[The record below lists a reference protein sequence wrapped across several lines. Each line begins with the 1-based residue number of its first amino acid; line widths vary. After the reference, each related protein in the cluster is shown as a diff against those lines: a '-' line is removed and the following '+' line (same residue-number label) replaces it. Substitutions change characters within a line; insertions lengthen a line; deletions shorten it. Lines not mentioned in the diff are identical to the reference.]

1 MRGPVTDICEE
12 PSTNDGGVLFD
23 LIRPGPAP
31 ALVCPDDEL
40 TYTHEDVASLVTELA
55 GRLCTAG
62 VERGDRVAIVL
73 PNGPEI
79 VLCLFAMALL
89 GAVTGPLNP
98 DYTEAEYRFYLSD
111 LAPRFVIAGGDAPAA
126 LMAAAGDV
134 PVIEASTA
142 RPDARPTFRLNGR
155 ELNTASSFDRGGP
168 DDAALLL
175 HTSGTTS
182 RPKQVPLLQRNLVAQ
197 AASIATHYALSETD
211 VSFCA
216 MPLFHVHGL
225 VASTLAQ
232 VSARGTVVVPR
243 RLVPGRFWA
252 QAREHGMTWYSASPT
267 PHQKL
272 LARLDG
278 PPPTLRFVR
287 SCSSA
292 LAAEMMRDAE
302 TRLGVPMIEAYG
314 MTEATHQMT
323 SNPLP
328 PAERRPGSVGVSAG
342 ADVRIVDDA
351 GRDVPP
357 GEPGEVAVR
366 GPGLTPGYLNNE
378 KANAESFFD
387 GWFRTGDIG
396 VLQEGYLTLR
406 GRRKEMINRG
416 GENISPYE
424 VEAVLVSH
432 PLVKEAVAFSVP
444 DAKYGERV
452 AAAVVLNGEVTAD
465 ELRRHARQ
473 SLAAFKVPDE
483 IYPLEEIPKTP
494 TGKVQRP
501 RMAAHLQISDR

>member
-1 MRGPVTDICEE
+1 MNGPVSDICEE
-12 PSTNDGGVLFD
+12 SSAQERVLFD
-23 LIRPGPAP
+23 LIRPSANP
-31 ALVCPDDEL
+31 ALICPDDGL
-40 TYTHEDVASLVTELA
+40 TYTHEDVAALVTELA
-55 GRLCTAG
+55 GRLSTAG
-62 VERGDRVAIVL
+62 VRRGDKVAVVL

-79 VLCLFAMALL
+79 VLCLFAIGLL

-98 DYTEAEYRFYLSD
+98 DYTETEYRFYLSD
-111 LAPRFVIAGGDAPAA
+111 LAPRFVISGSEPPAA
-126 LMAAAGDV
+126 LVAAADDV
-134 PVIEASTA
+134 PLIEATFA

-155 ELNTASSFDRGGP
+155 ELNAASSFDRGGLE
-168 DDAALLL
+168 DTALLL

-182 RPKQVPLLQRNLVAQ
+182 RPKQVPLLQRNLTAQ
-197 AASIATHYALSETD
+197 ATSIAGHYALTESD
-211 VSFCA
+211 VSFVA

-232 VSARGTVVVPR
+232 ITAGGRVVTPR
-243 RLVPGRFWA
+243 RLVPGRFWD

-272 LARLDG
+272 IGRLDE

-292 LAAEMMRDAE
+292 LSAEMMRDVEA
-302 TRLGVPMIEAYG
+302 RLGVPMVEAYG
-314 MTEATHQMT
+314 MTENTHQMT

-342 ADVRIVDDA
+342 AAVRIVDDN
-351 GRDVPP
+351 GNDVPA
-357 GEPGEVAVR
+357 GEPGEVAIT
-366 GPGLTPGYLNNE
+366 GPGLTPGYLAND

-396 VLQEGYLTLR
+396 ILDGGYLVLK

-416 GENISPYE
+416 GENISPAE
-424 VEAVLVSH
+424 IEAVLVSH
-432 PLVKEAVAFSVP
+432 PLVTEAVAFSVP
-444 DAKYGERV
+444 DTKYGERV
-452 AAAVVLNGEVTAD
+452 AAAVVLNGEVSTD
-465 ELRRHARQ
+465 ELRRHARE

-483 IYPLEEIPKTP
+483 IYPMEEIPKTA
-494 TGKVQRP
+494 TGKVQRS
-501 RMAAHLQISDR
+501 RMAGHLQIADR

>member
-1 MRGPVTDICEE
+1 MNGPVTDICEE
-12 PSTNDGGVLFD
+12 PNAHTRVLFD
-23 LIRPGPAP
+23 LIRPSAAP
-31 ALVCPDDEL
+31 ALVCPDDGL

-55 GRLCTAG
+55 GRLSTAG
-62 VERGDRVAIVL
+62 VRPGDRVAVVL

-79 VLCLFAMALL
+79 VLCLFAIGLL
-89 GAVTGPLNP
+89 GAVIGPLNP
-98 DYTEAEYRFYLSD
+98 DYTETEYRFYLSD
-111 LAPRFVIAGGDAPAA
+111 LAPRFVIAGSEPPTA
-126 LMAAAGDV
+126 LVAAADDI
-134 PVIEASTA
+134 PLIEATA
-142 RPDARPTFRLNGR
+142 ARSDARPTFRLNGR
-155 ELNTASSFDRGGP
+155 ELGVASTFDRGGP
-168 DDAALLL
+168 EDAALLL

-182 RPKQVPLLQRNLVAQ
+182 RPKQVPLLQRNLTAQ
-197 AASIATHYALSETD
+197 AASIATHYALSEND

-232 VSARGTVVVPR
+232 IGAGGRMVVPR
-243 RLVPGRFWA
+243 RLVPGRFWD
-252 QAREHGMTWYSASPT
+252 QAREYGMTWYSASPT

-272 LARLDG
+272 LARLDE

-292 LAAEMMRDAE
+292 LSAEMMRDAE
-302 TRLGVPMIEAYG
+302 ARLGVPMVEAYG
-314 MTEATHQMT
+314 MTENTHQMT

-342 ADVRIVDDA
+342 AAVRIVDDN
-351 GRDVPP
+351 GRDVPA
-357 GEPGEVAVR
+357 GEPGEVAIS
-366 GPGLTPGYLNNE
+366 GPGLTPGYLANE

-396 VLQEGYLTLR
+396 VLDGGYLVLK

-416 GENISPYE
+416 GENISPAE

-432 PLVKEAVAFSVP
+432 PLVTEAVAFSVP
-444 DAKYGERV
+444 DTKYGERV
-452 AAAVVLNGEVTAD
+452 AAAVVLNGEVSTD
-465 ELRRHARQ
+465 ELRRHARE

-483 IYPLEEIPKTP
+483 IYPMEEIPKTP
-494 TGKVQRP
+494 TGKVQRS
-501 RMAAHLQISDR
+501 RMAGHLQIADR

>member
-1 MRGPVTDICEE
+1 MTGPVTDIREQ
-12 PSTNDGGVLFD
+12 PSAGGPRVLFD
-23 LIRPGPAP
+23 LIQPRSSP
-31 ALVCPDDEL
+31 ALVCPDDHL
-40 TYTHEDVASLVTELA
+40 SLSHEDIASAVADLA
-55 GRLCTAG
+55 ACLRSAG
-62 VERGDRVAIVL
+62 VEQGDRIAIVL
-73 PNGPEI
+73 PNGPEVI
-79 VLCLFAMALL
+79 LCLFAVALL
-89 GAVTGPLNP
+89 GAVAAPLNP
-98 DYTEAEYRFYLSD
+98 EYTEAEYRFYLTD
-111 LAPRFVIAGGDAPAA
+111 LAPRFAIAGSEAPAA
-126 LMAAAGDV
+126 LRAAADEL
-134 PVIEASTA
+134 PVIEATA
-142 RPDARPTFRLNGR
+142 AGPDALPALLLDQRELLPAGSFEPGRPDDP
-155 ELNTASSFDRGGP
+155 
-168 DDAALLL
+168 ALLL

-182 RPKQVPLLQRNLVAQ
+182 RPKQVPLLQRNLTAQ
-197 AASIATHYALSETD
+197 AASIASHYALGERD

-232 VSARGTVVVPR
+232 ISAGGTVVVPR

-272 LARLDG
+272 MARLDE
-278 PPPTLRFVR
+278 PPSTLRFVR

-292 LAAEMMRDAE
+292 LTPELMRDTEA
-302 TRLGVPMIEAYG
+302 RLGVPMVEAYG

-351 GRDVPP
+351 GGDVLA

-366 GPGLTPGYLNNE
+366 GPGLTPGYLGNE
-378 KANAESFFD
+378 RANAESFFD

-396 VLQEGYLTLR
+396 ELHDGYLELK

-424 VEAVLVSH
+424 VEAVLLTH
-432 PLVKEAVAFSVP
+432 PLVTEAVAFSVP

-452 AAAVVLNGEVTAD
+452 AAAVVLGGEVSAED
-465 ELRRHARQ
+465 LQRHARE
-473 SLAAFKVPDE
+473 SLAAFKVPDS
-483 IYPLEEIPKTP
+483 IYPLPEIPRTP
-494 TGKVQRP
+494 TGKVQRS
-501 RMAAHLQISDR
+501 RMASHLNIPDR